1 MAALT
6 YENLALQWS
15 PEAKTDHVF
24 NIIFAITMAA
34 FIVTGVAMTII
45 NLPEDKREQPVVIPE
60 NVKASLIETARPTP
74 VPTPIPTPV
83 PLPEHKPRPEEK
95 PLTKEQKKAREDAF
109 KKSGLQNLQKQL
121 SDLMNTS
128 SVDSA
133 VKQKVTKS
141 ESSTQVAS
149 VNTNILTANA
159 GTGSGGVSDS
169 RYVATVGQTKLEG
182 GQGAATALSSKAM
195 ATGAKATSSG
205 SKGKSSGGHART
217 EEDITYVI
225 DQHKSLLQSIY
236 QRARR
241 SNPGLKGK
249 IVFEITIDPA
259 GKVTKIVKKS
269 SELRDAA
276 LEESIMARIRSFEF
290 GPRPGGSLT
299 VTVPVDF
306 IP

>member
-15 PEAKTDHVF
+15 PEAKTDHFF
-24 NIIFAITMAA
+24 NIIFAITMVA
-34 FIVTGVAMTII
+34 FIATGLAITLVHI
-45 NLPEDKREQPVVIPE
+45 PEEKREQPVVIPD

-74 VPTPIPTPV
+74 IPTPIPTPV
-83 PLPEHKPRPEEK
+83 PLPEHKPRQEEK

-141 ESSTQVAS
+141 NASTQVAS

-159 GTGSGGVSDS
+159 GTGSGGVNES
-169 RYVATVGQTKLEG
+169 RYVANVGQTKLEG

-195 ATGAKATSSG
+195 STGAKATTSG
-205 SKGKSSGGHART
+205 AKGKSHGNART

-249 IVFEITIDPA
+249 IVFEITIDPS
-259 GKVTKIVKKS
+259 GKVTRIIKKS
-269 SELRDAA
+269 SELRDAS
-276 LEESIMARIRSFEF
+276 LEESIMARIRSFDF
-290 GPRPGGSLT
+290 GVRPGGSLT

-306 IP
+306 VP